1 MKANPAER
9 ESKILAILADD
20 TGISVAQIS
29 ERLDVSSVTIRN
41 DLRSLAGKGFV
52 VRAKGCVFPSLHKSI
67 LDRQKQRVKEKTR
80 IAKAAAAMINDGDGI
95 MIVASTTS
103 TQIVKYLIEKR
114 DVHIVTNS
122 TLVLPYARVN
132 PSLSVT
138 VVGGEF
144 RASTESIVGPIA
156 LRELEYFHV
165 KYAFIGCDGFSLEN
179 GATAELID
187 GAEVVK
193 KMAEQAEEKILVVD
207 STKYGK
213 AGFTYMMPLESM
225 DMVITDDGLKDE
237 DRAILEEQG
246 LKIEVV

>member
-1 MKANPAER
+1 MT
-9 ESKILAILADD
+9 ILADD

-29 ERLDVSSVTIRN
+29 ERLSVSSVTIRN

-52 VRAKGCVFPSLHKSI
+52 VRAKGGVFPSLHKRI
-67 LDRQKQRVKEKTR
+67 LNRQKQMVKEKAR
-80 IAKAAAAMINDGDGI
+80 IAKAAAAMVKDGDRV
-95 MIVASTTS
+95 MVVASTTS
-103 TQIVKYLIEKR
+103 TLIVKYLFEKR

-122 TLVLPYARVN
+122 TLVLPYVRVN

-144 RASTESIVGPIA
+144 RASTESVVGPIA
-156 LRELEYFHV
+156 LRELAYFHV
-165 KYAFIGCDGFSLEN
+165 KYAFIGCDGFSLKN

-187 GAEVVK
+187 GAEVVR
-193 KMAEQAEEKILVVD
+193 KMAGQAEEKILVVD
-207 STKYGK
+207 STKYGR

-225 DMVITDDGLKDE
+225 DKIITDDGLKDQ
-237 DRAILEEQG
+237 DRTTLEEQG